1 MRKPASFYFFKRK
14 PIVQKDRYESWRGVA
29 NLLDLK
35 AHERLRVE
43 WMVFYYTVG
52 RENAT
57 LTAQHFGISRKAF
70 HKWLRC
76 FQDSKYD
83 VRSLHDQSKTPH
95 HKRKWQVTLTQEDRI
110 RGLRMK
116 HPHYGKRKLKVL
128 YEQEYGEE
136 ISPFSSIPSLSTGI
150 TSKDIS

>member
-1 MRKPASFYFFKRK
+1 
-14 PIVQKDRYESWRGVA
+14 
-29 NLLDLK
+29 
-35 AHERLRVE
+35 
-43 WMVFYYTVG
+43 MVFYHTVG

-57 LTAQHFGISRKAF
+57 LTAQHFGISRKPF
-70 HKWLRC
+70 HKWLRR

-116 HPHYGKRKLKVL
+116 YPHYGKRKLKVL
-128 YEQEYGEE
+128 YEQEYGEA
-136 ISPFSSIPSLSTGI
+136 ISTFNSIPSLSTGI